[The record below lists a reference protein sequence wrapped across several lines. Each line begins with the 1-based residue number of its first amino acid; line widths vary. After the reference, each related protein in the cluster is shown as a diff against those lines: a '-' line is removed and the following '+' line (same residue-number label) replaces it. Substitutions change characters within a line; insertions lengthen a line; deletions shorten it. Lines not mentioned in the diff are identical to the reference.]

1 MKMYKPVLHGALSLL
16 WLVGTP
22 QLLASSLTFPY
33 ASTTYSCRCLALN
46 DGSKNIHRGLCEL
59 RTHIRA
65 LQPHIS
71 FMTEMIGNE
80 LVASTASWFEHATR
94 TLSADIA
101 HRAEKLENSDEVL
114 RLRSLLDTFSWL
126 VATKK
131 TITTQK
137 DSLKTE
143 VATALAQFPFIPISG
158 KLHSETLQHAVATLG
173 TTKLYGEFISCWD
186 ALVKFTD
193 SDLHDEITFQQV
205 FSRDIVAQDP
215 SLTTQEQCIRCAFIA
230 VKDLTDITYLFH
242 FFLIRSCALSFTGK
256 DEQTAFAGIFDDPN
270 RGAFIDILQMLAMM
284 DDLPVEKT
292 LEAMTRF
299 VRRFSDIITKIQAAA
314 DHGFVGWL
322 RSKWV
327 FIPFTIGVII
337 IKTIQYFVI
346 KDSMDGVGYSSYGG
360 YF

>member
-1 MKMYKPVLHGALSLL
+1 MYKPLLHGALYLI

-22 QLLASSLTFPY
+22 QLLSSSVTFPY
-33 ASTTYSCRCLALN
+33 ASITYSCRCLPLSE
-46 DGSKNIHRGLCEL
+46 GETFHRGLCEL

-71 FMTEMIGNE
+71 FMTDMVSNNI
-80 LVASTASWFEHATR
+80 VASTVSWFDHSAR
-94 TLSADIA
+94 TLSSDIA
-101 HRAEKLENSDEVL
+101 QRAGKLENSEEASQ
-114 RLRSLLDTFSWL
+114 LRSLLDTFSWL

-131 TITTQK
+131 AVAAQNTT
-137 DSLKTE
+137 LKTD
-143 VATALAQFPFIPISG
+143 VAAALAQFPFIPISE
-158 KLHSETLQHAVATLG
+158 KLHSETIQCAFASLG
-173 TTKLYGEFISCWD
+173 TTKSCDEFCACWD
-186 ALVKFTD
+186 AMVNFTD
-193 SDLHDEITFQQV
+193 SSISDEKTFQQV
-205 FSRDIVAQDP
+205 FSRDIAAQDP
-215 SLTTQEQCIRCAFIA
+215 SFTLQEQCIRCAFIA

-242 FFLIRSCALSFTGK
+242 FFLIRSCALSFTGN
-256 DEQTAFAGIFDDPN
+256 DEQTAFASIFDDPN

-299 VRRFSDIITKIQAAA
+299 VRRFADVITKIQSTA
-314 DHGFVGWL
+314 DNGFVGWL

-327 FIPFTIGVII
+327 FIPFTIGVVI

>member
-1 MKMYKPVLHGALSLL
+1 MYKPVLHGALSLF

-33 ASTTYSCRCLALN
+33 ASTTYSCRCLPLN
-46 DGSKNIHRGLCEL
+46 DNEKIHRGLCEL
-59 RTHIRA
+59 RTHMRA

-71 FMTEMIGNE
+71 FMTEMISNE
-80 LVASTASWFEHATR
+80 LVTSTALWFEHATR

-101 HRAEKLENSDEVL
+101 HRAEKIEDSDEAL
-114 RLRSLLDTFSWL
+114 HLRSMLDTFSWL

-131 TITTQK
+131 AIAAQGAL
-137 DSLKTE
+137 LKTE
-143 VATALAQFPFIPISG
+143 VAAALAQFPFVSISQ
-158 KLHSETLQHAVATLG
+158 KLHSETLQAALATLG
-173 TTKLYGEFISCWD
+173 TTKSCDEFISCWD
-186 ALVKFTD
+186 ALVKLTD
-193 SDLHDEITFQQV
+193 SSLRDEATFQQV
-205 FSRDIVAQDP
+205 FSRDMAAQDP
-215 SLTTQEQCIRCAFIA
+215 SFTLQEQCIRCAFSA

-256 DEQTAFAGIFDDPN
+256 DEQAAFAGIFDDPN

-299 VRRFSDIITKIQAAA
+299 VRRFSDVITKIQSAA
-314 DHGFVGWL
+314 DNGFVGWL

-327 FIPFTIGVII
+327 FIPFTIGVVI